1 MQRPIYKYSP
11 QTNTLQS
18 VGELPD
24 KRTYFS
30 ACLTIT
36 RMMKNDE
43 ADAIKKL
50 LDAFLEETDSEHLR
64 EKCEEGF
71 RYLRQFNADGHRSLI
86 I

>member
-1 MQRPIYKYSP
+1 M
-11 QTNTLQS
+11 
-18 VGELPD
+18 
-24 KRTYFS
+24 
-30 ACLTIT
+30 TIT

-64 EKCEEGF
+64 EKCKERF
-71 RYLRQFNADGHRSLI
+71 RYLPQFNADGHRSLI